1 MTKKIYKILSLAE
14 EIKIMET
21 GVVYLIPAPFC
32 SIGKEVLEGAQS
44 TLYSSGESYD
54 YSIKELS
61 RKEAPNQLF
70 SWENLLNTTVVL
82 PVFMP
87 DQEDAHY
94 LVAHCKKSNLNTVI
108 EEMVTDAE
116 AMSKE
121 SAKNA
126 LINLAY
132 NDPDYFED
140 ILYSENLIFDDEDDS
155 NSGKTFLEKAKEAAL
170 GVGKRV
176 LGHLTDLFSPGAL
189 MMGMPMSSCPDYSMS
204 EEDIDSQIAS
214 LKETNEL
221 IKRFLSN
228 AKKLKETNDPTARK
242 EIDWVIDNSVGFT
255 DKLWKRIFKECDIK
269 TQKEIF
275 KKFID
280 RNNLGKKS
288 KVIITIE
295 KTPREEVVKNVG
307 LYRISVCPEGWAKE
321 SRKFLSFKHQA
332 TCVVYMMYLIDR
344 YDRKNKVDCL
354 KLSSNMANFK
364 SLYKSVYGFGAND
377 IDLEVEKLLV
387 EKPKDESKRYRS
399 GKLRHC
405 YHDISVTLSR
415 ELEDIEN
422 PVPFMVNRSSHLT
435 IDPGHIYVPA
445 EFKKFHF
452 S

>member
-1 MTKKIYKILSLAE
+1 MTKKTYKLLSLAE

-32 SIGKEVLEGAQS
+32 SIGKDVLEGVQAA
-44 TLYSSGESYD
+44 LYSSGESYD
-54 YSIKELS
+54 YSVKALS

-70 SWENLLNTTVVL
+70 SWENLLNTTAVL

-189 MMGMPMSSCPDYSMS
+189 MMGMPMSSYPDCSTS
-204 EEDIDSQIAS
+204 EKEIDSQIAS

-228 AKKLKETNDPTARK
+228 AKKFKETNDATARK

-280 RNNLGKKS
+280 RNTLGKKS

-295 KTPREEVVKNVG
+295 KTPREKVVQNVG
-307 LYRISVCPEGWAKE
+307 LYRISVLPEGWAKD

-344 YDRKNKVDCL
+344 CDRKNKVDCL
-354 KLSSNMANFK
+354 KLSSNIANFK

-377 IDLEVEKLLV
+377 IDMEVEKLLI

-405 YHDISVTLSR
+405 YHDISVTLTR

-435 IDPGHIYVPA
+435 IDPGHINVPA
-445 EFKKFHF
+445 ELKKLHF